1 MMKMKYFMLA
11 TAALAFAACS
21 NNDTPQEDGLG
32 ELLPSVSVTISDS
45 HPASTRAMSG
55 TASEGIGTENGI
67 YHAFV
72 FAKEASPSHA
82 NALAGDWT
90 VKELGSLGA
99 ATPLAQVTTSFS
111 NVRQGDHVYVI
122 ANHSTMTLTDAE
134 SFAHNGTDSEARI
147 KALVSQAGKA
157 YVNSLTWARYAAG
170 GAANTPS
177 GQFLM
182 AGVAQLPLTTIPNGG
197 TVKINVPVDRELAKV
212 NFTAKVSD
220 LDVDIAKGN
229 VEIQAGDGIV
239 IVRVPR
245 SVSPFT
251 TPRTDGAYIPM
262 PYVASVM
269 DWPNDKGELKDVTL
283 PAFNATEPAI
293 TVGEYRYA
301 YALAAGDMGLDIS
314 AAGGKT
320 IFTNSDANPTL
331 FAPIFYVTP
340 NYSTES
346 NAVTAIA
353 VQATYVGVDGYVS
366 NGVTYNTG
374 DKLFYRVDIAD
385 YINGVSQKYT
395 ERNVTYTTRGTIRSL
410 GAKNIYDATTAEGNT
425 MEVTVTVNPWKV
437 SINEV
442 SM

>member
-1 MMKMKYFMLA
+1 MKMKFFMLA

-21 NNDTPQEDGLG
+21 NNDTPKEEELG
-32 ELLPSVSVTISDS
+32 EILPSVSVSISDS
-45 HPASTRAMSG
+45 KPASTRTISG
-55 TASEGIGTENGI
+55 TPSDGVGTENAI

-72 FAKEASPSHA
+72 FAKEASPAHA
-82 NALAGDWT
+82 NPLVGDWT
-90 VKELGSLGA
+90 VKELGTLNAS
-99 ATPLAQVTTSFS
+99 TPLAKVTTNFS

-122 ANHSTMTLTDAE
+122 ANHPSMTLTDAE
-134 SFAHNGTDSEARI
+134 ALAHNGANSESRI
-147 KALVSQAGKA
+147 KLYISQ
-157 YVNSLTWARYAAG
+157 VNKMYLNGLTWARYATG
-170 GAANTPS
+170 GTTNIPS

-197 TVKINVPVDRELAKV
+197 TVKIDVPVDRELAKV
-212 NFTAKVSD
+212 NFTAKVTD
-220 LDVDIAKGN
+220 LDADIAKGK
-229 VEIQAGDGIV
+229 VEIKEGDGII

-251 TPRTDGAYIPM
+251 TPRADGTYIPM

-283 PAFNATEPAI
+283 PSFNTTEPGVA
-293 TVGEYRYA
+293 VGEYRYA

-314 AAGGKT
+314 GAGDKT
-320 IFTNSDANPTL
+320 IFTNKDANPTL

-340 NYSTES
+340 NYSDES

-353 VQATYVGVDGYVS
+353 MQATYIGTDGLIS

-410 GAKNIYDATTAEGNT
+410 GAKNIYDATTTEDNS
-425 MEVTVTVNPWKV
+425 MEVSVTVNPWKV
-437 SINEV
+437 SINDV
-442 SM
+442 DM